1 MKSCIQYKQ
10 VSLQDIDVSE
20 NNYLIS
26 PFPEQKTKNT
36 DFFLLHPPLLLAEG
50 NQFQLIAGKTFLPPF
65 AQDDATLITALV
77 INKDKTVEQQLIFKL
92 LFDYKLLHSPPS
104 IIEQAIYFQ
113 KVIPLLPQEE
123 IAKQLSLLG
132 YKKNHTIA
140 EDLITL
146 LQLDVSVQR
155 ALHEGILTSR
165 AARLL
170 CQFKDKDQKAISAL
184 IETFYLGAS
193 KQQKLVKNLLELT
206 KRSGTPCRELI
217 KEWQKTQKD
226 TQGNGP
232 QQAASLL
239 QWLDECCH
247 PRAKK
252 AEEEFLSFCQQLN
265 LPETMHVHHT
275 KSFEDEQLTLCIHFS
290 SKKQLVQQL
299 EKLKK

>member
-20 NNYLIS
+20 NNYLIT
-26 PFPEQKTKNT
+26 PFPELKTNQT
-36 DFFLLHPPLLLAEG
+36 DFSLLHPPLLLAEG
-50 NQFQLIAGKTFLPPF
+50 KQFRLLSGKAFLPPF
-65 AQDDATLITALV
+65 VQDDATLIYALV
-77 INKDKTVEQQLIFKL
+77 INKNKTVEQQQIFKML
-92 LFDYKLLHSPPS
+92 LDYKLLHSPPS

-113 KVIPLLPQEE
+113 KVIPLLSQEE

-140 EDLITL
+140 GDLTTL
-146 LQLDVSVQR
+146 LQLNVSVQR
-155 ALHEGILTSR
+155 ALHEGTLAPR
-165 AARLL
+165 VARMLF
-170 CQFKDKDQKAISAL
+170 QFKDKDQKEIAVL
-184 IETFYLGAS
+184 IDTFHLGAS
-193 KQQKLVKNLLELT
+193 KQQKLVENLLQLT

-217 KEWQKTQKD
+217 KQWQKTQKD

-247 PRAKK
+247 PRARK
-252 AEEEFLSFCQQLN
+252 AEEEFLAFCRQLN
-265 LPETMHVHHT
+265 LPETMHIHHT

-290 SKKQLVQQL
+290 SKRQMVQQL
-299 EKLKK
+299 EKLRG

>member
-20 NNYLIS
+20 NNYLIT
-26 PFPEQKTKNT
+26 PFPELKTNQT
-36 DFFLLHPPLLLAEG
+36 DFSLLHPPLLLAEG
-50 NQFQLIAGKTFLPPF
+50 KQFRLLSGKAFLPPF
-65 AQDDATLITALV
+65 VQDDATLIYALV
-77 INKDKTVEQQLIFKL
+77 INKDKTVEQQQIFKML
-92 LFDYKLLHSPPS
+92 LDYKLLHSPPS

-113 KVIPLLPQEE
+113 KVIPLLSQEE

-140 EDLITL
+140 GDLTTL
-146 LQLDVSVQR
+146 LQLNVSVQR
-155 ALHEGILTSR
+155 ALHEGTLAPR
-165 AARLL
+165 VARMLF
-170 CQFKDKDQKAISAL
+170 QFKDKDQKEIAVL
-184 IETFYLGAS
+184 IDTFHLGAS
-193 KQQKLVKNLLELT
+193 KQQKLVENLLQLT

-217 KEWQKTQKD
+217 KQWQKTQKD

-247 PRAKK
+247 PRARK
-252 AEEEFLSFCQQLN
+252 AEEEFLAFCRQLN
-265 LPETMHVHHT
+265 LPETMHIHHT

-290 SKKQLVQQL
+290 SKRQMVQQL
-299 EKLKK
+299 EKLRG